1 MTCLSIKMFFKRF
14 SAWCYRVVTTP
25 LLLIAVAV
33 FALFMVIVLPDM
45 AGRLTALTGVNVS
58 PDTSFLYSAEDL
70 YAMAEAYGS
79 AGRTYY
85 SYSRFTFDLAWPAVY
100 LLFLAVMITRLF
112 RFLDPNDPRRL
123 VNLLPFIAV
132 LFDLLENSAASLV
145 MFRYP
150 LASPVAASLAPVF
163 TFLKWVFIG
172 LSFAA
177 LVIGLFIFLNNYLK
191 KFKKLD
197 NKRQ

>member
-1 MTCLSIKMFFKRF
+1 MFFRRL
-14 SAWCYRVVTTP
+14 SAWCYRAVTTP
-25 LLLIAVAV
+25 LLLMAVAV
-33 FALFMVIVLPDM
+33 FILFMAIILPNM

-58 PDTSFLYSAEDL
+58 PDTSLVYAASDL

-79 AGRTYY
+79 AGRAYY
-85 SYSRFTFDLAWPAVY
+85 IYSRFTFDLAWPAVY
-100 LLFLAVMITRLF
+100 LLFLAAMITRLF

-150 LASPVAASLAPVF
+150 LASPLVAGLAPVF

-172 LSFAA
+172 LSFIA
-177 LVIGLFIFLNNYLK
+177 LVTGFLRFLNNYLK
-191 KFKKLD
+191 KFKTLD
-197 NKRQ
+197 IKR